1 MTQTQVSVLLFP
13 RDFLFRQDTNFLL
26 FAIIRH
32 PVCMFFALEGKRG
45 EETTLLTWVQQAYLR
60 CFFKDH

>member
-1 MTQTQVSVLLFP
+1 MTPTQVSVLLFP

-32 PVCMFFALEGKRG
+32 PVCMFLPWKGNYSLDLG
-45 EETTLLTWVQQAYLR
+45 TTTGYFLVHISGV
-60 CFFKDH
+60 F